1 MKKFYN
7 RKNELKTLEDHYKIA
22 SDNLVVEVII
32 GRRRIGKTEL
42 VKKFIE
48 KKKAFYFYVTKKS
61 SQILLDDFTAIL
73 RSQSGIIISK
83 LTNWE
88 DFFDIIFDLSNRE
101 KLVVI
106 FDEFQ
111 NFYHVDSSVYS
122 ILQKKIDENKNKAKM
137 NLFFIGS
144 VQSMMEKIFMQKEP
158 LFGRVDNF
166 INLKTFEFNDV
177 VKICEDHKVKKLEDI
192 FELFSIFNGVAKY
205 YDILEKFKLFN
216 VSTKELLEKTVL
228 SKDSPLYKEGENL
241 LIEEF
246 GTDYERYFDILF
258 CLSIGKTKLNEIS
271 DVMQLPNTTVSKYL
285 SVLIK
290 KYKLTEKRTSKG
302 KKNSRDSRYYLK
314 DLFLQFWFRYVYKNF
329 TQIELGETEDVFNDF
344 ESTFAIYQ
352 GIIFEK
358 LARRLLLK
366 NILSSRLIAYKPK
379 AIENYWDKS
388 CEFDIYSEDK
398 QNLLI
403 GEVKLSP
410 TAVDSRLIEKINNF
424 CESKKD
430 KKIFKVIITFKKIRN
445 AKLIKLLQENSF
457 HWFDIEKLMTNR

>member
-7 RKNELKTLEDHYKIA
+7 RKKELKILEDHYKIA
-22 SDNLVVEVII
+22 SDNLVVEVMI

-42 VKKFIE
+42 VKKFMAN
-48 KKKAFYFYVTKKS
+48 KKALYFYVTKKS

-73 RSQSGIIISK
+73 RSKFNIVTGK

-88 DFFDIIFDLSNRE
+88 DFFDIIFNLSTKE
-101 KLVVI
+101 KLVVV

-111 NFYHVDSSVYS
+111 NFYHVDLSVYS

-177 VKICEDHKVKKLEDI
+177 VEICRDHKVKKLENI

-205 YDILEKFKLFN
+205 YDILEKFNLFN
-216 VSTKELLEKTVL
+216 IPTKELLEKTVL

-258 CLSIGKTKLNEIS
+258 CLSIGKTKLNEIA
-271 DVMQLPNTTVSKYL
+271 DIMQLPNTTINKYL
-285 SVLIK
+285 SILIK
-290 KYKLTEKRTSKG
+290 KYKLAEKRTSKG

-329 TQIELGETEDVFNDF
+329 IQIELGETKDVLNDF
-344 ESTFAIYQ
+344 ESTFTIYQ
-352 GIIFEK
+352 GIIFEE

-366 NILSSRLIAYKPK
+366 NILLSKNIVYKPK
-379 AIENYWDKS
+379 SIENYWDKS

-445 AKLIKLLQENSF
+445 VKLTKLLQDNNF
-457 HWFDIEKLMTNR
+457 YQFDLEGLMR